1 MRARSSSKAAALQW
15 TWVAAVIY
23 PCLLAVPL
31 MLKAWRGG
39 IDQDRRRRHWTR
51 EGLIKF
57 PVAPQSM
64 RAVVAM
70 VLTPY
75 CR

>member
-1 MRARSSSKAAALQW
+1 
-15 TWVAAVIY
+15 
-23 PCLLAVPL
+23 

-39 IDQDRRRRHWTR
+39 IGRDGRRCWMR
-51 EGLIKF
+51 EGSMKF
-57 PVAPQSM
+57 PVALQST

-75 CR
+75 CSQMGNQIAHSDLFATSTEVMTEEEDIVTTS